1 MSSTLDS
8 LLNLPGVTIEGLV
21 QVEGYVCLQVKILAL
36 GINCPHCQNPTQ
48 ELHQSSSILVRDLPT
63 FGSPVYLKVPRR
75 KFYCRKCQRY
85 STDHLE
91 FIDWRRS
98 YTQRYE
104 ENIYARVPISSIQ
117 QISRDEDLTSEE
129 IQGIF
134 NHVSNQLKKNDWEPV
149 LRLSLDEIAMH
160 KGHKDFKTV
169 VSNIDTGKLLDVI
182 DSLHLVEII
191 EVLMQQPLEV
201 REAVV
206 EVSVDMWGGFKKV
219 IQEVFPNAV
228 IVFDR
233 FHVMKLVNV
242 ELNSIRK
249 LVGITDK
256 HSKYL
261 ILKNSEDLNEEQK
274 EKLQQILS
282 RSACLKIAHEFKDS
296 LKSIYETSKNVKSG
310 QKRMKKW
317 LQLAQLFYKD
327 SSQTIR
333 DHLEGI
339 CNYFISR
346 TTSGVMEGINN
357 RIKLIMR
364 QGYGFTNFNNFRSR
378 LLACFSN

>member
-1 MSSTLDS
+1 
-8 LLNLPGVTIEGLV
+8 
-21 QVEGYVCLQVKILAL
+21 
-36 GINCPHCQNPTQ
+36 
-48 ELHQSSSILVRDLPT
+48 
-63 FGSPVYLKVPRR
+63 VPRR

-85 STDHLE
+85 STEKLE

-98 YTQRYE
+98 HTQRYE
-104 ENIYARVPISSIQ
+104 ANIYERVQSSSIE
-117 QISRDEDLTSEE
+117 QISREEKLSSSE

-134 NHVSNQLKKNDWEPV
+134 NHVSNQLKKQDWLPV
-149 LRLSLDEIAMH
+149 LRLSLDEITMH

-169 VSNIDTGKLLDVI
+169 VSDIDTGKLLEII
-182 DSLHLVEII
+182 DSHSSIEVM
-191 EVLMQQPLEV
+191 EVLMQQPIEV

-219 IQEVFPNAV
+219 IQELFRNAV

-233 FHVMKLVNV
+233 FHVMRLVNQ
-242 ELNSIRK
+242 ELNLLRRI
-249 LVGITDK
+249 VGVTDK
-256 HSKYL
+256 FSKYL
-261 ILKNSEDLNEEQK
+261 ILKNQEDLPAEEK
-274 EKLQQILS
+274 TKLLELLS
-282 RSACLKIAHEFKDS
+282 RSACLKIAYDFKEE
-296 LKSIYETSKNVKSG
+296 LRNIYETSKDVKSG

-317 LQLAQLFYKD
+317 LQQAQVFFKS
-327 SSQTIR
+327 SSQTII
-333 DHLEGI
+333 DHFQGI

-378 LLACFSN
+378 LLACFSD

>member
-1 MSSTLDS
+1 
-8 LLNLPGVTIEGLV
+8 
-21 QVEGYVCLQVKILAL
+21 
-36 GINCPHCQNPTQ
+36 
-48 ELHQSSSILVRDLPT
+48 
-63 FGSPVYLKVPRR
+63 
-75 KFYCRKCQRY
+75 
-85 STDHLE
+85 
-91 FIDWRRS
+91 
-98 YTQRYE
+98 
-104 ENIYARVPISSIQ
+104 
-117 QISRDEDLTSEE
+117 
-129 IQGIF
+129 
-134 NHVSNQLKKNDWEPV
+134 
-149 LRLSLDEIAMH
+149 MH

-169 VSNIDTGKLLDVI
+169 VSNIDTGNLLDVI
-182 DSLHLVEII
+182 DSHKQGEII

-233 FHVMKLVNV
+233 FHVMKLVNL
-242 ELNSIRK
+242 ELNFIRK

-261 ILKNSEDLNEEQK
+261 ILRNSGDLNESEK
-274 EKLQQILS
+274 EKLQRILS
-282 RSACLKIAHEFKDS
+282 RSACLKIAHELKES
-296 LKSIYETSKNVKSG
+296 LRNIYETSTNVKSG
-310 QKRMKKW
+310 QKRMKQW
-317 LQLAQLFYKD
+317 LQIAQLFYKN
-327 SSQTIR
+327 SSKTIR
-333 DHLEGI
+333 AHLEGI

-364 QGYGFTNFNNFRSR
+364 QGYGFTNFENFRSR

>member
-1 MSSTLDS
+1 M
-8 LLNLPGVTIEGLV
+8 N
-21 QVEGYVCLQVKILAL
+21 GY
-36 GINCPHCQNPTQ
+36 
-48 ELHQSSSILVRDLPT
+48 
-63 FGSPVYLKVPRR
+63 
-75 KFYCRKCQRY
+75 
-85 STDHLE
+85 
-91 FIDWRRS
+91 
-98 YTQRYE
+98 
-104 ENIYARVPISSIQ
+104 
-117 QISRDEDLTSEE
+117 
-129 IQGIF
+129 
-134 NHVSNQLKKNDWEPV
+134 
-149 LRLSLDEIAMH
+149 
-160 KGHKDFKTV
+160 
-169 VSNIDTGKLLDVI
+169 
-182 DSLHLVEII
+182 
-191 EVLMQQPLEV
+191 
-201 REAVV
+201 
-206 EVSVDMWGGFKKV
+206 
-219 IQEVFPNAV
+219 
-228 IVFDR
+228 DR
-233 FHVMKLVNV
+233 FHVMKLVNL

-261 ILKNSEDLNEEQK
+261 ILKNSEDLNEEEK

-282 RSACLKIAHEFKDS
+282 RSACLKIAHEFKES
-296 LKSIYETSKNVKSG
+296 LRSLYETSKNVKSG

-364 QGYGFTNFNNFRSR
+364 QGYGFTNFENFRSR